1 MKRLRRIWKDNKVA
15 IICLALAMVLNI
27 ANIIFAH
34 RLDDREQTIGEAYN
48 TIESALYEINAVQEL
63 VDGQIHYLDH
73 IYSTAE
79 EYGVPPEVVV
89 AVMKVESNFDP
100 DAVYGRCYGLMQ
112 IHDVH
117 CEPWNVTTEDLL
129 DLRTNTTIGI
139 SLLSGL
145 MDTSD
150 NLTQVLGKFNRGQAG
165 YAKYCAEVGSEVTSY
180 SEKVENI
187 LNEWK
192 E

>member
-1 MKRLRRIWKDNKVA
+1 MKFIRKHPLGIQFILAVLTIAMA
-15 IICLALAMVLNI
+15 IG
-27 ANIIFAH
+27 NIIFSH
-34 RLDDREQTIGEAYN
+34 NVSEREKQLGEAYN
-48 TIESALYEINAVQEL
+48 TIESALYEINTVQEL
-63 VDGQIHYLDH
+63 VDGQIRYLDH

-89 AVMKVESNFDP
+89 AVMKVESDFNP
-100 DAVYGRCYGLMQ
+100 DAVNGRCYGLMQ
-112 IHDVH
+112 IHDTH
-117 CEPWNVTTEDLL
+117 CEPWSVTTEDLL
-129 DLRTNTTIGI
+129 DLRKNTTIGI

-150 NLTQVLGKFNRGQAG
+150 NLTQVLGKYNRGQAG
-165 YAKYCAEVGSEVTSY
+165 YARYCAEVGSEVTSY
-180 SEKVENI
+180 SKKVENI